1 MPAIHPMYFVKTPFY
16 LKRVFGSMTWE
27 LPAYTAPQNATA
39 AAGAAPASSPASTP
53 DAPSADA
60 ASGEGQPTLYL
71 TFDDGPTPGVTEFVL
86 DQLKHYG
93 ATATFFL
100 VGSQAEK
107 HPELVERMRAE
118 GHAVGHHSYSHLNG
132 WKTSDDAYL
141 EDVQRAAKIV
151 GGPLFRPPFGR
162 IKITQI
168 EALKRDHH
176 IVMWDVISGDF
187 DQSITEQQCLDNVL
201 SNAKAGSIV
210 VMHDSTK
217 AEDKVRYA
225 LPKVLERFAQ
235 KGYAFSAVPAE
246 APLEA

>member
-1 MPAIHPMYFVKTPFY
+1 MPSSMYFVKTPFY

-27 LPAYTAPQNATA
+27 LPAQANPAHTDPALAP
-39 AAGAAPASSPASTP
+39 
-53 DAPSADA
+53 

-71 TFDDGPTPGVTEFVL
+71 TFDDGPTPGITEFVL
-86 DQLKHYG
+86 DELKRFD

-100 VGSQAEK
+100 VGSNAEK

-132 WKTSDDAYL
+132 WKTDDDTYL
-141 EDVQRAAKIV
+141 EDVHRAAELI
-151 GGPLFRPPFGR
+151 GGPLFRPPYGR

-187 DQSITEQQCLDNVL
+187 DQSISRQQCLDNVL
-201 SNAKAGSIV
+201 GNAKAGSIV
-210 VMHDSTK
+210 VLHDSVK
-217 AEDKVRYA
+217 AEEKIRFV
-225 LPKVLERFAQ
+225 LPRVLERFAE
-235 KGYAFSAVPAE
+235 KGFAFSAVPAE
-246 APLEA
+246 APVEA